1 MAKKDIERVRTLLKS
16 DGEARMQASVSA
28 ERLMALVLSAV
39 QGANSPRLSKAVAI
53 GSAAFTAGTAI
64 KGLWDLYKK
73 SHQPETFLIKI
84 TEDDQIYD
92 IVEDWFMEALPE
104 ENQRS
109 VYAHSAVVKKN
120 EDSPRRR
127 RFSSEYETPY
137 EAGTEDKGK
146 VTIDLSFDG
155 ALAQEVIIAGHT
167 VQVYNEIP
175 ESYGKK
181 DGNKNAWNTRSI
193 NIECRSVEAKKDVL
207 KEIEDAAQH
216 LVESQPKMYVASNY
230 GDWRKRSDIQKRSL
244 GSVVLKDG
252 QMNRIMDYLTDF
264 LDNKEAYVKADIP
277 FRTGIL
283 LHGEPGSGKS
293 STALAIANAL
303 KMNVFIIPITA
314 LLNDESLSDCFSGIP
329 PNSIVVLED
338 IDIAKGVKDRDEDN
352 DKGVTM
358 QGMLNVLDGFQS
370 PPGVI
375 TIMTTNRLDVLNKAI
390 IRPGRVDLIENLDC
404 LDSYQLRGI
413 CEYFMGYVPQTLP
426 HITPA
431 DGITSAEI
439 MGVIRKHLP
448 EFSEAGE
455 DVCKF
460 VEDRLLTK
468 LEEGSKLE
476 TLQD

>member
-1 MAKKDIERVRTLLKS
+1 MAKKEITRVRKLLKEDS
-16 DGEARMQASVSA
+16 TARMQATVSA
-28 ERLMALVLSAV
+28 ERLLTLVLSAV
-39 QGANSPRLSKAVAI
+39 QGANSPKLSKAVAI

-64 KGLWDLYKK
+64 KGLFDLYRK
-73 SHQPETFLIKI
+73 SHAPETFMIKI

-92 IVEDWFMEALPE
+92 IVEDWFMDALPE

-109 VYAHSAVVKKN
+109 VYAHSTIVQKN
-120 EDSPRRR
+120 EDTGRRR
-127 RFSSEYETPY
+127 RFGSSMYDMDPDE
-137 EAGTEDKGK
+137 KGR
-146 VTIDLSFDG
+146 VTIDYSFDG
-155 ALAQEVIIAGHT
+155 TLAQEVTIAGHK

-175 ESYGKK
+175 DTHGKQ
-181 DGNKNAWNTRSI
+181 DGAKNAWNMRSI
-193 NIECRSVEAKKDVL
+193 NIECASVEARNAVL
-207 KEIEDAAQH
+207 TAIEEASQH
-216 LVESQPKMYVASNY
+216 LVESQPKMFVASNY

-244 GSVVLKDG
+244 GSVVLKEG
-252 QMNRIMDYLTDF
+252 QMDRIMKYLTDF
-264 LDNKEAYVKADIP
+264 LEHKEAYIKADIP

-314 LLNDESLSDCFSGIP
+314 LLNDESLSDCFGAIP
-329 PNSIVVLED
+329 SNSIVVLED

-375 TIMTTNRLDVLNKAI
+375 TIMTTNRLDVLNPAI
-390 IRPGRVDLIENLDC
+390 IRPGRVDLTENLDC
-404 LDSYQLRGI
+404 LDTYQLEGL
-413 CEYFMGYVPQTLP
+413 CEYFMGHIPKGLP
-426 HITPA
+426 TITPA

-448 EFSEAGE
+448 DFAKAGD
-455 DVCKF
+455 DVVDF
-460 VEDRLLTK
+460 VEKKVLTSIDVANFT
-468 LEEGSKLE
+468 E
-476 TLQD
+476 

>member
-1 MAKKDIERVRTLLKS
+1 MAKKDIGRVRKLLS
-16 DGEARMQASVSA
+16 EDSNARMQATISG
-28 ERLMALVLSAV
+28 ERLLSLVLNAV
-39 QGANSPRLSKAVAI
+39 QGADSPKLSKAVAI
-53 GSAAFTAGTAI
+53 GSAVFTAGTAL
-64 KGLWDLYKK
+64 KGIYDLYKK
-73 SHQPETFLIKI
+73 SHEPETFVIKI
-84 TEDDQIYD
+84 TEDDQIFD
-92 IVEDWFMEALPE
+92 IVEDWFMDALPE

-109 VYAHSAVVKKN
+109 VYAHSTVVNKA
-120 EDSPRRR
+120 EESGRRR
-127 RFSSEYETPY
+127 RFGVPEVSYDSD
-137 EAGTEDKGK
+137 GMDKSH
-146 VTIDLSFDG
+146 VIVDYSFDG
-155 ALAQEVIIAGHT
+155 TLAQEVVIAGHT
-167 VQVYNEIP
+167 VKVYNEIP
-175 ESYGKK
+175 EGAGKREGAK
-181 DGNKNAWNTRSI
+181 SLWNMRSI
-193 NIECRSVEAKKDVL
+193 NIECASVEAKNAVRVA
-207 KEIEDAAQH
+207 IEEASQH
-216 LVESQPKMYVASNY
+216 LVESQPKMFVASNY

-244 GSVVLKDG
+244 GSVVLKEG
-252 QMNRIMDYLTDF
+252 QMDRIINYLTDF
-264 LDNKEAYVKADIP
+264 LKYKDSYIKADIP

-314 LLNDESLSDCFSGIP
+314 LLNDESLSDCFAAIP

-338 IDIAKGVKDRDEDN
+338 IDIAKGVKDRDEDS

-375 TIMTTNRLDVLNKAI
+375 TIMTTNRLDVLDKAI

-404 LDSYQLRGI
+404 LDNFQLRGL
-413 CEYFMGYVPQTLP
+413 CEYFMGHVPQELAP
-426 HITPA
+426 ITPD

-448 EFSEAGE
+448 EFSKAGE

-460 VEDRLLTK
+460 VEDRLLTT
-468 LEEGSKLE
+468 LEVRSKLE

>member
-1 MAKKDIERVRTLLKS
+1 MAKNIQRARKLLAEDS
-16 DGEARMQASVSA
+16 QARMQALVSG
-28 ERLMALVLSAV
+28 ERLLSLVMNAV
-39 QGANSPRLSKAVAI
+39 QQANSPKLSKAVAI
-53 GSAAFTAGTAI
+53 GSAAITAGTAI
-64 KGLWDLYKK
+64 KGLYSLYKR
-73 SHQPETFLIKI
+73 STQPETFVIKI

-92 IVEDWFMEALPE
+92 IVEDWFMDAMPE
-104 ENQRS
+104 QNQRS
-109 VYAHSAVVKKN
+109 VYAHSTIVRKN
-120 EDSPRRR
+120 EEPPRRR
-127 RFSSEYETPY
+127 RFGSDYPVFDD
-137 EAGTEDKGK
+137 GDDKGK
-146 VTIDLSFDG
+146 VTVDFSFDG
-155 ALAQEVIIAGHT
+155 TLAQEVTIAGHV

-175 ESYGKK
+175 ESNGKR
-181 DGNKNAWNTRSI
+181 DQESRNPWNTRSI
-193 NIECRSVEAKKDVL
+193 NIECTSVEARNDVL
-207 KEIEDAAQH
+207 TAIEEASQH

-244 GSVVLKDG
+244 GSVILKEG
-252 QMNRIMDYLTDF
+252 QMDRIINYLSDF
-264 LDNKEAYVKADIP
+264 LTHKEAYVKADIP

-303 KMNVFIIPITA
+303 KMNVFIIPITS
-314 LLNDESLSDCFSGIP
+314 LLNDESLSDCFGAIP

-375 TIMTTNRLDVLNKAI
+375 TIMTTNRLDVLNPAI
-390 IRPGRVDLIENLDC
+390 IRPGRVDLFEELDC
-404 LDSYQLRGI
+404 LDTYQLRGL
-413 CEYFMGYVPQTLP
+413 CEYFMGYIPETLP
-426 HITPA
+426 QVTPE

-448 EFSEAGE
+448 DFAAAGT

-460 VEDRLLTK
+460 VEDRLLTN